1 MYCGGFEIYCVVVN
15 LSKIDNCF
23 GSTGCNSCFVN
34 IFIELN
40 LAKLDFDFMQIQY
53 EYDKLKG
60 IARFFATQILREINF
75 ETIRVPKK
83 IEKIY
88 QNQNSEPMK
97 LPKLRFC

>member
-40 LAKLDFDFMQIQY
+40 LAKLDFAVFDFMQIQN
-53 EYDKLKG
+53 ESTYDQLKG
-60 IARFFATQILREINF
+60 IARFFSPQILREINF

-83 IEKIY
+83 LRKFTKIKI
-88 QNQNSEPMK
+88 QSQ
-97 LPKLRFC
+97 